1 MNAFK
6 LGRRQT
12 CQVCATWVDV
22 EEHGVRAISHN
33 CHEES
38 RVIDD
43 ILRLV
48 GVLDTY
54 CSSCRAIH
62 SLNIRTQ
69 DTLRLFVTTSAL
81 AGFEDLDIGEGFH
94 KETIAVS
101 GARLIFLANRFRT
114 TYASVAARLII
125 LVYGGSNDAVNQVPL
140 AQFQNHVSMLTNM
153 VVSHEITHGVR
164 NLLHFSLLVSP
175 PCMRHSR
182 IPMSAYNA
190 ILISANAQSGRDW
203 NAPDL
208 SQRFQNQRGIWR
220 EKKPSRQ
227 LHLEEGTRQALYQEL
242 MEALQKQ
249 RQPHYQPKNPRE
261 TMM

>member
-1 MNAFK
+1 MERLRRRLQEGKFNQKKGKIWLKNELGMNAFK

-69 DTLRLFVTTSAL
+69 DTLRLFVTSSAL

-101 GARLIFLANRFRT
+101 GARLMFLANRFRQGT
-114 TYASVAARLII
+114 IFLSE
-125 LVYGGSNDAVNQVPL
+125 
-140 AQFQNHVSMLTNM
+140 
-153 VVSHEITHGVR
+153 EI
-164 NLLHFSLLVSP
+164 
-175 PCMRHSR
+175 
-182 IPMSAYNA
+182 
-190 ILISANAQSGRDW
+190 
-203 NAPDL
+203 
-208 SQRFQNQRGIWR
+208 
-220 EKKPSRQ
+220 
-227 LHLEEGTRQALYQEL
+227 
-242 MEALQKQ
+242 
-249 RQPHYQPKNPRE
+249 
-261 TMM
+261 